1 MRFHPISRL
10 ALTAL
15 AAGLATAAVA
25 EPTDGLPLPPPGAT
39 APATPSPTP
48 PDALAAP
55 ALTPEQAAFKADLA
69 GALAGLPAAEA
80 AAIDGFFAA
89 RGYAPF
95 WTEPG
100 SPAAADLAAALDA
113 APAQGLPRR
122 SKDIEAL
129 QQHVGAAPA
138 PDGVTTVATDGAA
151 TGPAPREVAATRA
164 YLGFADDLS
173 AGILTPSSIY
183 PDAQIRP
190 HRVAAGEALA
200 RLGTAPVAEALASFQ
215 PADPDY
221 GRLVAEKA
229 RLEAL
234 GQSASWGPE
243 VPDGPTLHPGE
254 DDPRVASLRARLA
267 RLGYVVPA
275 GEIVGSAFDPGL
287 TDAVEAFQHDYGL
300 NADGVVGALTLAAI
314 NAPVESRLAAVTV
327 NLERMRWL
335 DRTPEPRYLLVNIPD
350 FSVRLIEDGKTT
362 WESKVV
368 VGKTHVTETP
378 EFSGVV
384 KFMVVNP
391 TWHIPDSIA
400 IRDYLP
406 KLQKDPM
413 VLKRQNIRL
422 LTRAGTEIDPRLVDF
437 NQYTPETFP
446 FRIKQRPSDDNAL
459 GKVKFLFPNQNS
471 VYMHDTPHRELFAR
485 DVRAFSNG
493 CIRLQK
499 PYELA
504 EIVLEG
510 QVPDPKARF
519 DELVATGKEK
529 TITLERTIPVHID
542 YRTVWFDD
550 AGTVHYRPDVYGR
563 DAKVFDALE
572 QAGVTLPAAEG

>member
-1 MRFHPISRL
+1 
-10 ALTAL
+10 
-15 AAGLATAAVA
+15 
-25 EPTDGLPLPPPGAT
+25 
-39 APATPSPTP
+39 
-48 PDALAAP
+48 
-55 ALTPEQAAFKADLA
+55 
-69 GALAGLPAAEA
+69 
-80 AAIDGFFAA
+80 
-89 RGYAPF
+89 
-95 WTEPG
+95 
-100 SPAAADLAAALDA
+100 
-113 APAQGLPRR
+113 
-122 SKDIEAL
+122 
-129 QQHVGAAPA
+129 
-138 PDGVTTVATDGAA
+138 
-151 TGPAPREVAATRA
+151 
-164 YLGFADDLS
+164 
-173 AGILTPSSIY
+173 
-183 PDAQIRP
+183 
-190 HRVAAGEALA
+190 
-200 RLGTAPVAEALASFQ
+200 
-215 PADPDY
+215 
-221 GRLVAEKA
+221 
-229 RLEAL
+229 
-234 GQSASWGPE
+234 
-243 VPDGPTLHPGE
+243 
-254 DDPRVASLRARLA
+254 
-267 RLGYVVPA
+267 
-275 GEIVGSAFDPGL
+275 
-287 TDAVEAFQHDYGL
+287 
-300 NADGVVGALTLAAI
+300 
-314 NAPVESRLAAVTV
+314 
-327 NLERMRWL
+327 MRWL
-335 DRTPEPRYLLVNIPD
+335 HRTPEPRYLFVNIPD
-350 FSVRLIEDGKTT
+350 FTVRLIEGGRTA

-384 KFMVVNP
+384 KYMVVNP

-406 KLQKDPM
+406 KLQRDPM

-437 NQYTPETFP
+437 KQYTPESFP

-529 TITLERTIPVHID
+529 TVTLDRTIPVHID

-550 AGTVHYRPDVYGR
+550 AGAAHYRPDVYGR

-572 QAGVTLPAAEG
+572 AAGVTLSAAQG

>member
-1 MRFHPISRL
+1 MR
-10 ALTAL
+10 
-15 AAGLATAAVA
+15 G
-25 EPTDGLPLPPPGAT
+25 
-39 APATPSPTP
+39 
-48 PDALAAP
+48 
-55 ALTPEQAAFKADLA
+55 
-69 GALAGLPAAEA
+69 
-80 AAIDGFFAA
+80 
-89 RGYAPF
+89 
-95 WTEPG
+95 
-100 SPAAADLAAALDA
+100 
-113 APAQGLPRR
+113 
-122 SKDIEAL
+122 
-129 QQHVGAAPA
+129 
-138 PDGVTTVATDGAA
+138 
-151 TGPAPREVAATRA
+151 
-164 YLGFADDLS
+164 
-173 AGILTPSSIY
+173 
-183 PDAQIRP
+183 
-190 HRVAAGEALA
+190 
-200 RLGTAPVAEALASFQ
+200 
-215 PADPDY
+215 
-221 GRLVAEKA
+221 
-229 RLEAL
+229 
-234 GQSASWGPE
+234 
-243 VPDGPTLHPGE
+243 
-254 DDPRVASLRARLA
+254 RLA
-267 RLGYVVPA
+267 RLGYLEPTA
-275 GEIVGSAFDPGL
+275 EAASPHFDDAL
-287 TDAVEAFQHDYGL
+287 VAAVEAFQRDYGL
-300 NADGVVGALTLAAI
+300 NDDGVVGALTLDAV
-314 NAPVESRLAAVTV
+314 NAPAETRLAQVSV
-327 NLERMRWL
+327 NLERMRWMPAAL
-335 DRTPEPRYLLVNIPD
+335 GARYLWVNIPD
-350 FSVRLIEDGKTT
+350 FTVRLIEDGKTT

-504 EIVLEG
+504 EIVLED

-529 TITLERTIPVHID
+529 TVTLERTIPVHID